1 MPCFKPLQAW
11 RMPER
16 NPATGKRVISFS
28 GRGHYQD
35 RPGDVLELPCG
46 QCIGC
51 RLERS
56 RQWAI
61 RCVHEAQLHEKN
73 CFITLTYNSDHLPSG
88 GTLVLKHFQDFMKR
102 LRFHHGNGI
111 RFFHCGEYG
120 ERGGRPHY
128 HACLFNFDFDDKV
141 LWKVERGVKLYVSET
156 LKSLWGLDGVSFGFS
171 TIGEVTFESA
181 AYVARYVTKK
191 ITGSSSDEHY
201 AGRKPEYVT
210 MSRRPGIAAG
220 WFAKFGSDVFP
231 LDHVVLRGRE
241 MRPPR
246 FYDLLFERAHA
257 SGYAKLKRRRLVRGR
272 IIANREL
279 LLYKP
284 GDVPRLVVREQV
296 QLLRFKQLIRGYES
310 GKT

>member
-61 RCVHEAQLHEKN
+61 RCVHEAQLYDDN
-73 CFITLTYNSDHLPSG
+73 CFITLTYRPEELPPG

-102 LRFHHGNGI
+102 FRFHYGNGI

-128 HACLFNFDFDDKV
+128 HACIFNFDFKDKV
-141 LWKVERGVKLYVSET
+141 LFKEERGVKLYVSEK
-156 LKSLWGLDGVSFGFS
+156 LQLLWPFGFS
-171 TIGEVTFESA
+171 TLGDVTFESA
-181 AYVARYVTKK
+181 AYVARYITKK
-191 ITGSSSDEHY
+191 ITGEMAAQHY
-201 AGRKPEYVT
+201 GNRKPEYVT
-210 MSRRPGIAAG
+210 MSRRPGLGAG

-231 LDHVVLRGRE
+231 LDHVVLRGKE

-246 FYDLLFERAHA
+246 FYDFLYEQAHA
-257 SGYAKLKRRRLVRGR
+257 RGYAKLKRDRVRRGR
-272 IIANREL
+272 IISEREN
-279 LLYKP
+279 LLYNWRS
-284 GDVPRLVVREQV
+284 VPRLLVKEQV
-296 QLLRFKQLIRGYES
+296 QLLRFKLLKRGYECD
-310 GKT
+310 